1 MNEENIN
8 VNELT
13 ISGTI
18 NSICESDFDKEYIK
32 FGMTIKKYSK
42 REEKVY
48 ISLNVKS
55 DLYNIYKDLFLK
67 DNFIYIKG
75 YMNSYVDK
83 NKNIKSF
90 ITVTDVGES
99 YREIMNGKATPYI
112 RYDPD
117 GVMVWNG
124 KRCEAD
130 PWDFNNPEDVKKYK
144 ELVSMLKEFK

>member
-18 NSICESDFDKEYIK
+18 NSICESDFEKEYIK

-42 REEKVY
+42 REEKIY

-67 DNFIYIKG
+67 NNKLFVKG
-75 YMNSYVDK
+75 YLNSYTDK
-83 NKNIKSF
+83 DNKIVSF
-90 ITVTDVGES
+90 VKVTDVSNNPEDIIKG
-99 YREIMNGKATPYI
+99 RKAPYI
-112 RYDPD
+112 RYDED
-117 GVMVWNG
+117 NVMVWNG
-124 KRCEAD
+124 KRCEATPFEEDD
-130 PWDFNNPEDVKKYK
+130 PQYLR
-144 ELVSMLKEFK
+144 LVEMLKEFE

>member
-18 NSICESDFDKEYIK
+18 NSICESDFEKEYIK

-42 REEKVY
+42 KEEKVY

-55 DLYNIYKDLFLK
+55 DLYNIYKDLFFK

-99 YREIMNGKATPYI
+99 YKEIMNGKATPYI

-130 PWDFNNPEDVKKYK
+130 SWDFNNPEDVKKYK

>member
-1 MNEENIN
+1 MDTEKINYNE
-8 VNELT
+8 VL
-13 ISGTI
+13 ISGKI
-18 NSICESDFDKEYIK
+18 NNIKHFNNYIA
-32 FGMTIKKYSK
+32 FGLTCNTFAKIKSNCFISFH
-42 REEKVY
+42 VY
-48 ISLNVKS
+48 E
-55 DLYNIYKDLFLK
+55 DLYNIYKDLFFK

-99 YREIMNGKATPYI
+99 YKEIMNGNATPYI

-144 ELVSMLKEFK
+144 ELEDMLKEFK